1 MRAKIAKKLR
11 RDALRRGAVITREGM
26 TFTKRELRKYK
37 FTRKDNGYSVT
48 VEYEDFKIH
57 ACGRDMLDAYRSLLW
72 MMDDDGF
79 YETNKG
85 KVKTNA

>member
-11 RDALRRGAVITREGM
+11 RDALRKGAVITREGM
-26 TFTKRELRKYK
+26 TFTKRELRKHNY
-37 FTRKDNGYSVT
+37 TRKDNGYTIS
-48 VEYEDFKIH
+48 VEYRNWKLH
-57 ACGRDMLDAYRSLLW
+57 SCGRDILEAYRSLLW